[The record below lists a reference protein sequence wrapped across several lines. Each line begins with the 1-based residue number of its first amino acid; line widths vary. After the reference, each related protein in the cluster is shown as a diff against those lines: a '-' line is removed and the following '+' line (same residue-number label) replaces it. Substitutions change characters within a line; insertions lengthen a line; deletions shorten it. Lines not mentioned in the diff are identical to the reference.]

1 MGVQQFAHT
10 PFCTHTQ
17 GLVCGHLP
25 SRPHARL
32 LSHTQAASCHMFCS
46 AHGNCPSVLYK
57 KVTTLFLSE
66 LPSVLQ
72 GTRQLPSVHV
82 SRWQLS
88 LYRVAM
94 CFCMVHGNCHNVH
107 VHGNCPNAHVSRWK
121 LFLLHGNCPS
131 MLVSTWQLSQLPMYA
146 CDHTWQLQLSNHD
159 NCSCPT
165 WQPKFSDMAT
175 AVKRTWTRVWTMATA
190 GRAVTVTRACGTM
203 RYEA

>member
-1 MGVQQFAHT
+1 MWCVREVAHT
-10 PFCTHTQ
+10 SVLPHGGAGVWAFSSSRHTPLCTHTQ

-94 CFCMVHGNCHNVH
+94 CFCMVHGNCLNV
-107 VHGNCPNAHVSRWK
+107 HVSRWQ
-121 LFLLHGNCPS
+121 LFLFTWQRPS
-131 MLVSTWQLSQLPMYA
+131 MLVSTWQLSQLPSVSM
-146 CDHTWQLQLSNHD
+146 WQLL
-159 NCSCPT
+159 
-165 WQPKFSDMAT
+165 KF
-175 AVKRTWTRVWTMATA
+175 
-190 GRAVTVTRACGTM
+190 
-203 RYEA
+203 